1 MSKRNDMK
9 YTKDDIAKDV
19 KEAFDELESV
29 QVKYDYSK
37 LPKKPQE
44 EHMLNGKQI
53 CKIGWLKKLNIDK
66 LLKLVLYIFYTDHKP
81 FIGEVYY

>member
-1 MSKRNDMK
+1 MNKAKESFGK

-37 LPKKPQE
+37 LPKKP
-44 EHMLNGKQI
+44 
-53 CKIGWLKKLNIDK
+53 
-66 LLKLVLYIFYTDHKP
+66 
-81 FIGEVYY
+81 